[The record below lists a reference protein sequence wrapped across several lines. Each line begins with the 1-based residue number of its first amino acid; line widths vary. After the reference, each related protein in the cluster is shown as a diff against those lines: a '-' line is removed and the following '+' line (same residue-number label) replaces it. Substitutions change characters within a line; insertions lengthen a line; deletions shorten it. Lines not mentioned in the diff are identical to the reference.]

1 MRLIKASTGEV
12 VWSKRVV
19 GIGDQKQFGIGF
31 LTVGS
36 TELNANLY
44 AKAMDK
50 AAQNIVDSLVA
61 DLNAQKLFL
70 R

>member
-1 MRLIKASTGEV
+1 MGSGAQR
-12 VWSKRVV
+12 
-19 GIGDQKQFGIGF
+19 QFGIGF